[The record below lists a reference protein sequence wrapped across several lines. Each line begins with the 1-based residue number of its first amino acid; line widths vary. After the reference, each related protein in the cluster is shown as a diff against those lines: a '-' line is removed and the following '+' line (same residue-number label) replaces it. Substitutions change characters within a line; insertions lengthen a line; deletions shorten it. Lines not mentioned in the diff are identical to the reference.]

1 MYNISSAMAN
11 QFAEISKE
19 MTDEI
24 SKLGNNP
31 LRNTLSLP
39 NSSNEEN

>member
-11 QFAEISKE
+11 QFAEITKE

-31 LRNTLSLP
+31 LKNI
-39 NSSNEEN
+39 SS